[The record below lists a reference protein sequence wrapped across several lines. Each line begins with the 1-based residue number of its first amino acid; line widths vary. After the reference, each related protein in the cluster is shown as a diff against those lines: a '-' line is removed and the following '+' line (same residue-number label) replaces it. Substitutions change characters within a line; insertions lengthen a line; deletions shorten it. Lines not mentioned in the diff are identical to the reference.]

1 MTMSRSFSDL
11 THEALDLDDHRRE
24 ELVGLLLNSLDHVD
38 EIDRA
43 WMEEAKRRYEAVR
56 SGKARTL
63 SHEEVVARLEAR
75 FG

>member
-1 MTMSRSFSDL
+1 MSRSFADL
-11 THEALDLDDHRRE
+11 THEALDLDDRRRE
-24 ELVGLLLNSLDHVD
+24 ELVGLLLNSLDHID

-63 SHEEVVARLEAR
+63 SHDEVVARLEAR

>member
-1 MTMSRSFSDL
+1 MSRSFADL
-11 THEALDLDDHRRE
+11 THEALDLDDRRRE

-43 WMEEAKRRYEAVR
+43 WMEEAKRRYEAIR

>member
-1 MTMSRSFSDL
+1 MMSRSFADL
-11 THEALDLDDHRRE
+11 THEALDLDDRERE

-43 WMEEAKRRYEAVR
+43 WMEEARRRYEAVR

-63 SHEEVVARLEAR
+63 SHDEVVARLEAR